1 MKYAFVCTNYNNS
14 HFTER
19 AVETLLANAV
29 RPQRIIVVDNAS
41 DAEEQKVLRRLAE
54 RYSQVEIIFN
64 PENVGYSAGL
74 NVGIRHA
81 SATCSDL
88 DLLVIGNNDLEFPAD
103 FSRKLDS
110 RLDELQEH
118 FVVCPNIL
126 TIDGVRQN
134 PHAIRPVSRLR
145 EVVFDLY
152 YSSYLLGSAI
162 NTVAR
167 MTFPLTRRRDN
178 DHHDRAGYIY
188 IGLGACYIL
197 SRKFM
202 KEICEI
208 PSETFLLYEEFF
220 IAHRLA
226 ERGQAFYYEPDIVVV
241 HHDHGSVKSV
251 GSRTMWSHG
260 KRSHRKYRAHI
271 RPFGR
276 NPILPVL
283 DALQSGRDSAK

>member
-14 HFTER
+14 HFTEG
-19 AVETLLANAV
+19 AVETLLANSI

-41 DAEEQKVLRRLAE
+41 GLDEQKALHRLAE
-54 RYSQVEIIFN
+54 KHAEVEVIFN
-64 PENVGYSAGL
+64 RDNIGYSAGL
-74 NVGIRHA
+74 NIGIRRA
-81 SATCSDL
+81 SETCGDL

-103 FSRKLDS
+103 FSEKLHS
-110 RLDELQEH
+110 RLDELEEH
-118 FVVCPNIL
+118 FVVCPDIL

-162 NTVAR
+162 SSVAR
-167 MTFPLTRRRDN
+167 LTFPLTRRRDN
-178 DHHDRAGYIY
+178 DQHERAGYIY

-202 KEICEI
+202 EEISEI
-208 PSETFLLYEEFF
+208 PSHTFLLYEEFF
-220 IAHRLA
+220 LAHCLA
-226 ERGQAFYYEPDIVVV
+226 ERGQAFYYDPNIMVI

-260 KRSHRKYRAHI
+260 KQSHRKYRQYI

-283 DALQSGRDSAK
+283 DGLQSAQNTPK